1 MSEKDAAVLAREKW
15 EELFRGLKMQWEA
28 MWLERYDD
36 RVKAEGV
43 ARQDYSL
50 LFVSRGTVVAA
61 TRRCKAPDFA
71 EILEQQRKLSG
82 VEQRGGPVDPSVG
95 GWGRFIRS
103 TLSAR
108 SLLRSRRSFAAL
120 APQAKGTVQK
130 KKGGRGWLH
139 T

>member
-1 MSEKDAAVLAREKW
+1 MLRKDSEAHVWDEVFRE
-15 EELFRGLKMQWEA
+15 LKSEWRT

-61 TRRCKAPDFA
+61 TRRCKAPDFV
-71 EILEQQRKLSG
+71 EIVEQQRELSG
-82 VEQRGGPVDPSVG
+82 VKPSSWYVNPSVG

-103 TLSAR
+103 TLSTR
-108 SLLRSRRSFAAL
+108 CTHNPNRNQPFSL
-120 APQAKGTVQK
+120 P
-130 KKGGRGWLH
+130 
-139 T
+139 

>member
-15 EELFRGLKMQWEA
+15 DELFRGLKKQWEA

-61 TRRCKAPDFA
+61 TRRCKAPDFV

-82 VEQRGGPVDPSVG
+82 VEPSGGYANPSVG

-103 TLSAR
+103 TLGT
-108 SLLRSRRSFAAL
+108 RSRL
-120 APQAKGTVQK
+120 EP
-130 KKGGRGWLH
+130 
-139 T
+139 